1 MPASTIRV
9 MVALITF
16 FVGTAI
22 VGTTPAHL
30 TNDDRVT
37 DAASYAI
44 YATLLEPLWSQRST
58 DPMVLQQETEPA
70 AECELRTTH
79 WDDEWK
85 AIERAYR
92 QANTGVRLL
101 QPLLSTAI
109 PYRLIAKG
117 EIVADDARL
126 ARKYPGLWQ
135 RRPESMEFAAVSA
148 VGFNKAK
155 TKALVSFRLRD
166 RGDLRRVELQGGV
179 WVAVGDGC
187 GWIA

>member
-22 VGTTPAHL
+22 VDTTPAHL

-92 QANTGVRLL
+92 QANTGVRML
-101 QPLLSTAI
+101 QPLLST
-109 PYRLIAKG
+109 PSRTG
-117 EIVADDARL
+117 
-126 ARKYPGLWQ
+126 
-135 RRPESMEFAAVSA
+135 
-148 VGFNKAK
+148 
-155 TKALVSFRLRD
+155 
-166 RGDLRRVELQGGV
+166 
-179 WVAVGDGC
+179 
-187 GWIA
+187 

>member
-1 MPASTIRV
+1 MA
-9 MVALITF
+9 ALITF
-16 FVGTAI
+16 FGGTAI
-22 VGTTPAHL
+22 VGTTPAQL

-92 QANTGVRLL
+92 QANTGVRML

-155 TKALVSFRLRD
+155 TKALVGIRLRAE
-166 RGDLRRVELQGGV
+166 GSVTRVDLQGAA
-179 WVAVGDGC
+179 WVRAGDAC
-187 GWIA
+187 WWSA